1 MIKTLK
7 FGGTSVGSAANMR
20 RVAEI
25 ITSEGARL
33 TVLSAMSGTTDALV
47 RISGAAKAGDNETA
61 KATIGMLREKYSTCI
76 GELLGANKQA
86 ALDRME
92 DCLTTIANEIFTYRG
107 EVSDK
112 LILAQGE
119 LLTSAIFC
127 YHMQEAGHK
136 AVLLTSPEF
145 MHADPEGKP
154 DTARLKREL
163 TQLVT
168 ETDPEIHYIAQGFIC
183 TDASGNISNLGRGG
197 SDYSAALMGVAIGA
211 DEVQIWTDIDG
222 MHNNDPRIVDKTFP
236 IRRMSFDEAAE
247 LAYFGAKIL
256 HPATIQPC
264 KEAGI
269 NVRLKNSMEPQ
280 AEGTLISNSDDNAMD
295 FHAIAAKDGITV
307 VRITSARMLM
317 AYGFLRKVFEVFEK
331 YRTPVD
337 MITTSEVEV
346 SLTIDST
353 CHLDEIIR
361 ELSPFCK
368 VEVDRDNT
376 IVCIVGCIDA
386 EHAGLA
392 ARIFDGIREVPIKM
406 ISYGANHRSMAIL
419 VSTEHKKRTL
429 QALNDHLF
437 DCTNGE

>member
-20 RVAEI
+20 RVAGI
-25 ITSEGARL
+25 IVSEGARL

-47 RISGAAKAGDNETA
+47 KISTAAKTGDNDTA
-61 KATIGMLREKYSTCI
+61 KATLAMLREKYTTCI
-76 GELLGANKQA
+76 TELLSTHRDA
-86 ALDRME
+86 ALDCME
-92 DCLTTIANEIFTYRG
+92 GALATIANELFTYRG

-127 YHMQEAGHK
+127 YHMQELGHR

-145 MHADPEGKP
+145 MHTDPEGKP
-154 DTARLKREL
+154 DTARLAQEL
-163 TQLVT
+163 KSRVT
-168 ETDPEIHYIAQGFIC
+168 DTDPDIYYIAQGFIC
-183 TDASGNISNLGRGG
+183 TDSAGHISNLGRGG
-197 SDYSAALMGVAIGA
+197 SDYSAALMGVAIGS

-222 MHNNDPRIVDKTFP
+222 MHNNDPRVVENTFP

-256 HPATIQPC
+256 HPLTIQPC

-269 NVRLKNSMEPQ
+269 NVRLKNSMEPE
-280 AEGTLISNSDDNAMD
+280 AEGTLISADEDNAMD
-295 FHAIAAKDGITV
+295 FHAVAAKDGITV

-331 YRTPVD
+331 YKTPVD

-353 CHLDEIIR
+353 CHLEEIIR
-361 ELSPFCK
+361 DLTPFCTA
-368 VEVDRDNT
+368 EVVHDNT

-386 EHAGLA
+386 HHPGLA
-392 ARIFDGIREVPIKM
+392 ARIFEGLKEIPIQM

-419 VSTEHKKRTL
+419 VATQYKKQTL

-437 DCTNGE
+437 HCTSAQ

>member
-25 ITSEGARL
+25 IVSEGARL

-47 RISGAAKAGDNETA
+47 KISAAIRTGDSDTVH
-61 KATIGMLREKYSTCI
+61 ATIGMLRDKYSTCI
-76 GELLGANKQA
+76 EELLTANRTA

-92 DCLTTIANEIFTYRG
+92 DALATVANEALTYRG
-107 EVSDK
+107 ELSDK
-112 LILAQGE
+112 RILAQGE

-127 YHMQEAGHK
+127 LHMQEAGHR
-136 AVLLTSPEF
+136 AVLLSSPEF
-145 MHADPEGKP
+145 MHTDPEGKP
-154 DTARLKREL
+154 DTAKLNREL
-163 TQLVT
+163 TRLVA
-168 ETDPEIHYIAQGFIC
+168 EGDPGVYYIAQGFIC
-183 TDASGNISNLGRGG
+183 TDAEGHLSNLGRGG
-197 SDYSAALMGVAIGA
+197 SDYSAALMGVAIGS

-222 MHNNDPRIVDKTFP
+222 MHNNDPRVVDRTFP

-269 NVRLKNSMEPQ
+269 SVRLKNSMEPQ
-280 AEGTLISNSDDNAMD
+280 AEGTLISDAEENAMD

-307 VRITSARMLM
+307 VRIASARMLM

-353 CHLDEIIR
+353 CRLDDIIR
-361 ELSPFCK
+361 ELSPFGS

-376 IVCIVGCIDA
+376 IVCIVGCIGYQ
-386 EHAGLA
+386 HVGLA
-392 ARIFDGIREVPIKM
+392 ARIFDGVKEVPIKM

-419 VSTEHKKRTL
+419 VATEHKKQTL

-437 DCTNGE
+437 PA

>member
-20 RVAEI
+20 RVADI
-25 ITSEGARL
+25 IQSEGARL
-33 TVLSAMSGTTDALV
+33 TVLSAMSGTTDGLV
-47 RISGAAKAGDNETA
+47 RIATAVKGGDTETA
-61 KATIGMLREKYSTCI
+61 KEVLKTLRAKYTECVK
-76 GELLGANKQA
+76 ELLDVNQQTGLAK
-86 ALDRME
+86 ME
-92 DCLTTIANEIFTYRG
+92 AGMTTIANEIFTYRG
-107 EVSDK
+107 EISDK

-119 LLTSAIFC
+119 LMTSAIFC
-127 YHMQEAGHK
+127 LYLQETGKK
-136 AVLLTSPEF
+136 AVLLNSPDF
-145 MHADPEGKP
+145 MRTDSDGKP
-154 DTARLKREL
+154 DVTLLKSKMGE
-163 TQLVT
+163 LVT
-168 ETDPEIHYIAQGFIC
+168 DADTYYVAQGFIC
-183 TDASGNISNLGRGG
+183 TDYNGNISNLGRGG
-197 SDYSAALMGVAIGA
+197 SDYSAALMGVAIGS

-222 MHNNDPRIVDKTFP
+222 MHNNDPRFVDKTFP

-280 AEGTLISNSDDNAMD
+280 AEGTLISSDEENSMD

-307 VRITSARMLM
+307 VRIRSARMLM

-346 SLTIDST
+346 SLTIDCT
-353 CHLDEIIR
+353 TNLEEIIR
-361 ELSPFCK
+361 DLTPFGTI
-368 VEVDRDNT
+368 EVDRDNT
-376 IVCIVGCIDA
+376 IVCIVGCIG
-386 EHAGLA
+386 HGNVGMA
-392 ARIFDGIREVPIKM
+392 ARIFTGVREIPIKM
-406 ISYGANHRSMAIL
+406 ISYGANHRSLHIL
-419 VSTEHKKRTL
+419 VSMDNKKQTL

-437 DCTNGE
+437 QNGN

>member
-1 MIKTLK
+1 MVKTLK

-20 RVAEI
+20 RVAGI
-25 ITSEGARL
+25 IVSEGARL

-47 RISGAAKAGDNETA
+47 KISTAAKEEDNDTA
-61 KATIGMLREKYSTCI
+61 KATMAMLREKYTTCI
-76 GELLGANKQA
+76 TELLGTHRDA

-92 DCLTTIANEIFTYRG
+92 GALATIANELFTYRG

-127 YHMQEAGHK
+127 YHMQELGHR

-145 MHADPEGKP
+145 MHTDPEGKP
-154 DTARLKREL
+154 DTARLAQEL
-163 TQLVT
+163 KSRVT
-168 ETDPEIHYIAQGFIC
+168 DTDPDIYYIAQGFIC
-183 TDASGNISNLGRGG
+183 TDSAGHISNLGRGG
-197 SDYSAALMGVAIGA
+197 SDYSAALMGVAIGS

-222 MHNNDPRIVDKTFP
+222 MHNNDPRVVDNTFP

-256 HPATIQPC
+256 HPLTIQPC

-269 NVRLKNSMEPQ
+269 NVRLKNSMEPE
-280 AEGTLISNSDDNAMD
+280 AEGTLISDGEDNAMD
-295 FHAIAAKDGITV
+295 FHAVAAKDGITV

-331 YRTPVD
+331 YKTPVD

-353 CHLDEIIR
+353 CHLEEIIR
-361 ELSPFCK
+361 DLTPFCT
-368 VEVDRDNT
+368 VEVVHDNT
-376 IVCIVGCIDA
+376 IVCIVGCIDTQ
-386 EHAGLA
+386 HPGLA
-392 ARIFDGIREVPIKM
+392 ARIFDGLKEIPIQM
-406 ISYGANHRSMAIL
+406 ISYGANHRSMTIL
-419 VSTEHKKRTL
+419 VATQYKKQTL

-437 DCTNGE
+437 NCAPAK